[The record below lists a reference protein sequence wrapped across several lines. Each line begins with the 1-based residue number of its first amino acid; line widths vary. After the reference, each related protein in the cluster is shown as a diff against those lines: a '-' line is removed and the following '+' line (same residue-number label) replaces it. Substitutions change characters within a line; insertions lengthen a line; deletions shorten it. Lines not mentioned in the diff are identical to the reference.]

1 MENKLAKS
9 LKRIKGIDILNKTNM
24 QKSNKITPLTKAKVD
39 NNQNT
44 VEKQKRKEMYLKQG
58 TN

>member
-1 MENKLAKS
+1 
-9 LKRIKGIDILNKTNM
+9 M